1 MHSFSYAIKKI
12 SHRIIWIGNSYSTGS
27 IILFYLSPFS
37 HHHSLWFNMLISGWP
52 VLHQIILILYEFVI
66 ITWEPKC
73 ILTISTVSVAF
84 CFGRCSKHTLSVSH
98 FFKWVT
104 NRRRGAMELWLGIG
118 ILWPVAA
125 ISLLCADVA
134 GDMGATALLSK
145 NSFQTNEHLSFN
157 RIYLFKYLLFL
168 QWKRYIFYIR
178 LYSQIMLYNFTEC
191 RKTEDFYMKIVNCP
205 TLE

>member
-1 MHSFSYAIKKI
+1 
-12 SHRIIWIGNSYSTGS
+12 
-27 IILFYLSPFS
+27 
-37 HHHSLWFNMLISGWP
+37 MLISRWP

-73 ILTISTVSVAF
+73 LLTISIVSVAF

-104 NRRRGAMELWLGIG
+104 NRRGAMEQWLGIG
-118 ILWPVAA
+118 LLWPMAT
-125 ISLLCADVA
+125 ISLLCGDV
-134 GDMGATALLSK
+134 GATALLSK

-157 RIYLFKYLLFL
+157 RKIYLFKYLLFL

-178 LYSQIMLYNFTEC
+178 LYSQIMLYNFTER
-191 RKTEDFYMKIVNCP
+191 RKTRGLLHENS
-205 TLE
+205 